1 VSELRRPPLGKTT
14 PVDKVAVVTGADTG
28 IGWAIAQRL
37 QQDGFVLG
45 FHTRDAEEEAEA
57 CFEELADDGRAH
69 WLVGDLS
76 DRDIGERLIG
86 EIVEGCGRIDV
97 LVNNAGATSAKPVLD
112 LKVDDFDSLF
122 SVDVRG
128 AFLMASAAAKRMRDG
143 DGGVIVNITS
153 VHEHI
158 PRPGFALYS
167 SAKAALGMLTR
178 SFALEL
184 AEDGICVNAVA
195 PGAIATPRNTEA
207 HELSDQIPLGRPGD
221 PAEVASLA
229 SWLVSDQASY
239 VSGASVVIDGAMT
252 QLVVA
257 DPAW

>member
-1 VSELRRPPLGKTT
+1 M
-14 PVDKVAVVTGADTG
+14 DKVAVVTGADTG

-37 QQDGFVLG
+37 QQDGYALG
-45 FHTRDAEEEAEA
+45 FHTRDKEEQTKTRYDEISEN
-57 CFEELADDGRAH
+57 GRAH

-76 DRDIGERLIG
+76 DRDIGERLVS
-86 EIVEGCGRIDV
+86 ETVDALGRIDV
-97 LVNNAGATSAKPVLD
+97 LVNNAGATSAKPALD
-112 LKVDDFDSLF
+112 LDVDDFDDLF

-128 AFLMASAAAKRMRDG
+128 AFLMSSAAGKRMRDG

-158 PRPGFALYS
+158 PRPGFAVYA

-184 AEDGICVNAVA
+184 AEDGIRVVAVA
-195 PGAIATPRNTEA
+195 PGAIATPRNEEA
-207 HELSDQIPLGRPGD
+207 DELSHQIPLGRAGD
-221 PAEVASLA
+221 PAEVAALVSY
-229 SWLVSDQASY
+229 LVSDEARY
-239 VSGASVVIDGAMT
+239 VNGTSVIIDGAMT
-252 QLVVA
+252 QQVVA

>member
-1 VSELRRPPLGKTT
+1 M
-14 PVDKVAVVTGADTG
+14 DKVAIVTGANAG

-37 QQDGFVLG
+37 QRDGYLLG
-45 FHTRDAEEEAEA
+45 FHTRDQKDESRARYEEVAEN
-57 CFEELADDGRAH
+57 GRAH

-76 DRDIGERLIG
+76 DRDIGERLVS
-86 EIVEGCGRIDV
+86 ETVEALGRIDV
-97 LVNNAGATSAKPVLD
+97 LVNNAGTTSAKPALELD
-112 LKVDDFDSLF
+112 VDDFDNLF

-128 AFLMASAAAKRMRDG
+128 AFLMSSAAAKRMRD

-158 PRPGFALYS
+158 PRPGFAVYA

-184 AEDGICVNAVA
+184 AGDGVRVIAVA
-195 PGAIATPRNTEA
+195 PGAIATPRNKEA
-207 HELSDQIPLGRPGD
+207 DELSDEIPLGRPGD
-221 PAEVASLA
+221 PAEVAALVSY
-229 SWLVSDQASY
+229 LVSDQARY
-239 VSGASVVIDGAMT
+239 VSGTSVIIDGAMT
-252 QLVVA
+252 QQVVA

>member
-1 VSELRRPPLGKTT
+1 M
-14 PVDKVAVVTGADTG
+14 DKVAVVTGADTG

-37 QQDGFVLG
+37 QHDGFVLG
-45 FHTRDAEEEAEA
+45 FHTRDDAADAKARFAEVAKN
-57 CFEELADDGRAH
+57 GRAH

-76 DRDIGERLIG
+76 DRDVGERLVA
-86 EIVEGCGRIDV
+86 EAVDALSRIDV
-97 LVNNAGATSAKPVLD
+97 LVNNAGVTSAKPVLD
-112 LKVDDFDSLF
+112 LNVDDFDALF

-128 AFLMASAAAKRMRDG
+128 AFLMSSAAAKRMRDG

-158 PRPGFALYS
+158 PRPGFALYA

-184 AEDGICVNAVA
+184 AGDGIRVNAVA
-195 PGAIATPRNTEA
+195 PGAIATPRNEEA
-207 HELSDQIPLGRPGD
+207 GKLSDQIPAGRPGNPD
-221 PAEVASLA
+221 EVAALVAYLA
-229 SWLVSDQASY
+229 SDEASY
-239 VSGASVVIDGAMT
+239 INGASVVIDGGLI
-252 QLVVA
+252 QQVVA

>member
-1 VSELRRPPLGKTT
+1 
-14 PVDKVAVVTGADTG
+14 VDKVAIVTGANTG

-37 QQDGFVLG
+37 QQDGYVLG
-45 FHTRDAEEEAEA
+45 FHTRNREEETKAR
-57 CFEELADDGRAH
+57 FEEIAENGRAH

-76 DRDIGERLIG
+76 DRDIGERLVS
-86 EIVEGCGRIDV
+86 ETVDALGRIDV
-97 LVNNAGATSAKPVLD
+97 LVNNAGATSAKPALELD
-112 LKVDDFDSLF
+112 VEDFDSLF

-128 AFLMASAAAKRMRDG
+128 AFLMSSAAGKRMRDG

-158 PRPGFALYS
+158 PRPGFAIYA

-184 AEDGICVNAVA
+184 AQDGIRVLAVA
-195 PGAIATPRNTEA
+195 PGAIATPRNEEA
-207 HELSDQIPLGRPGD
+207 DTLSDQIPAGRPGD
-221 PAEVASLA
+221 PTEVAALVSY
-229 SWLVSDQASY
+229 LVSDDARY
-239 VSGASVVIDGAMT
+239 VSGTSVVIDGAMT
-252 QLVVA
+252 QQVVA

>member
-1 VSELRRPPLGKTT
+1 
-14 PVDKVAVVTGADTG
+14 VDKVALVTGADTG
-28 IGWAIAQRL
+28 IGWAIATRL
-37 QQDGFVLG
+37 QQDGYLLG
-45 FHTRDAEEEAEA
+45 FHTLNKEAGPMERYEEISEN
-57 CFEELADDGRAH
+57 GRAH

-76 DRDIGERLIG
+76 DRDIGERLVA
-86 EIVEGCGRIDV
+86 ETVETLGRIDV

-112 LKVDDFDSLF
+112 LDVDDFDSLF

-128 AFLMASAAAKRMRDG
+128 AFLMSSAAAKRMRDS

-158 PRPGFALYS
+158 PRPGFAIYA

-184 AEDGICVNAVA
+184 GQDGIRVVSVA
-195 PGAIATPRNTEA
+195 PGAIATSRNEEA
-207 HELSDQIPLGRPGD
+207 GKLSDQIPLGRPGD
-221 PAEVASLA
+221 PAEVAGLVSY
-229 SWLVSDQASY
+229 LVSDEASY
-239 VSGASVVIDGAMT
+239 VSGTSVVIDGALT
-252 QLVVA
+252 QQVVA